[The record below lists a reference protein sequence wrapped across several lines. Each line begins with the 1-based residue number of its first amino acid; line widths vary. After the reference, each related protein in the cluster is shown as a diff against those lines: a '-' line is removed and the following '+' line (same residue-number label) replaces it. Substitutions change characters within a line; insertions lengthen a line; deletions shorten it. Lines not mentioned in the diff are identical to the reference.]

1 MLWQKGRS
9 SDNVIQD
16 SGGGGPRRFGGGG
29 GLGLGGIVIVVIVG
43 LLFGKNPGEI
53 LQLLGNMGG
62 DSGGAP
68 TQQQPLAPSSGDE
81 QTQFVQKV
89 LGSTED
95 VWGRIFQ
102 AGGKQYP
109 APKLVLFRNGVNS
122 ACGAASSA
130 MGPFY
135 CPGDRRVYLDLDF
148 FQEMQQRFN
157 AAGDFARAYV
167 IAHEVGHHVQNVL
180 GVMNQVEQSARSGTP
195 MQGATGL
202 SVRQELQADCFAGVW
217 ANHAQ
222 QQLAW
227 LEPGDIEAA
236 LNAANQIGDDTL
248 QKRSRG
254 YAVPDSFTHGSSA
267 ERMRW
272 FKSGFDSGNLNT
284 CDTFNTARL

>member
-1 MLWQKGRS
+1 MRWRKGRA
-9 SDNVIQD
+9 SDNVVRS
-16 SGGGGPRRFGGGG
+16 SGGGRRLGG
-29 GLGLGGIVIVVIVG
+29 GLGIGGIVIVVVVG

-53 LQLLGNMGG
+53 LQLIGNMGG
-62 DSGGAP
+62 SAMAP
-68 TQQQPLAPSSGDE
+68 PGQQVEPVGNDE
-81 QTQFVQKV
+81 QTEFVRKI

-102 AGGKQYP
+102 AGGSTYP
-109 APKLVLFRNGVNS
+109 APKLVLFSGAVRS

-135 CPGDRRVYLDLDF
+135 CPADRQVYLDLDF
-148 FQEMQQRFN
+148 FREMQQRFH

-167 IAHEVGHHVQNVL
+167 IAHEVGHHVQNLL
-180 GVMNQVEQSARSGTP
+180 GVMRQVDEAARRGTP

-227 LEPGDIEAA
+227 LEPGDVEAA
-236 LNAANQIGDDTL
+236 LNAASRIGDDAL
-248 QKRSRG
+248 QKQAQG

-267 ERMRW
+267 ERVRW
-272 FKSGFDSGNLNT
+272 FKAGFAGGTLEQ
-284 CDTFNTARL
+284 CDTFGATRL